1 MLSNS
6 SILSATLLLPVLGGL
21 SILLIP
27 PAHAKQARLTAIV
40 TTALT
45 LGLAVLAAWR
55 FNWNV
60 VSDVDGDVSVQFA
73 ANVPLIRS
81 IGFHYFV
88 GVDGLSL
95 PLLLLTIAISLLV
108 VWGSYTISSFVKTY
122 YALLLFL
129 IASLIGLFIS
139 FDLLLFFL
147 FLELTILLIFLLITI
162 WGGAGRQFA
171 AIKFL
176 LYALLGSGAI
186 LAAMI
191 GIHGHSLGTDG
202 VPTFDLLRL
211 ATDPLIKSRFVYGA
225 GGAHFGQVAFWLI
238 FAGFSAFIPAIP
250 LHSWLPD
257 VHAEAP
263 TPIAILLSAILANA
277 GAYGLLRIAYPLFP
291 QQAADA
297 WFYVAGLGVVSLLY
311 GALVSL
317 AQRDF
322 KRLVAYS
329 SVSQMG
335 YVLLGIAVVHPVATQ
350 GVLFQMIAQGISAAL
365 FVFLAAI
372 LANRARHTDI
382 RRFGGLWSQMP
393 AYSGWAAIGFFSIL
407 GLPTLC
413 GFVGQL
419 LILFGVFSAAD
430 PASYL
435 MRHTSGAAY
444 VPLVWC
450 GCLAAVATIF
460 TAAYLLWTLQ
470 RVYMGAPKPE
480 HQNFA
485 GLTSSE
491 KWILASL
498 ALSAFVLGTAP
509 ALLLEHVRPAIDG
522 LMKLLSS

>member
-1 MLSNS
+1 VLSNS

-27 PAHAKQARLTAIV
+27 PAHAKRARLAAMV
-40 TTALT
+40 TTVLT
-45 LGLAVLAAWR
+45 LGLAVLAACR
-55 FNWNV
+55 FNWNAA
-60 VSDVDGDVSVQFA
+60 SDLGGDISVQLA
-73 ANVPLIRS
+73 ARVPLIPG
-81 IGFHYFV
+81 IGFQYFV

-95 PLLLLTIAISLLV
+95 PLLLLTTAISLLA
-108 VWGSYTISSFVKTY
+108 VWASFTIGSFIKTY
-122 YALLLFL
+122 YTLLLFL
-129 IASLIGLFIS
+129 IASFIGLFIS
-139 FDLLLFFL
+139 LDLLQFFL
-147 FLELTILLIFLLITI
+147 FLELAIVLIFLLITI
-162 WGGAGRQFA
+162 WGGSKRQFA
-171 AIKFL
+171 SIKFL
-176 LYALLGSGAI
+176 LYALLGSGALVMAI
-186 LAAMI
+186 A
-191 GIHGHSLGTDG
+191 GVHGHSFGTDG
-202 VPTFDLLRL
+202 VPTFDLVRL
-211 ATDPLIKSRFVYGA
+211 ATDPLIKSRFIYGA
-225 GGAHFGQVAFWLI
+225 EGEHFGQAAFWLL
-238 FAGFSAFIPAIP
+238 FAGFAVFIPAIP

-257 VHAEAP
+257 AHAEAP
-263 TPIAILLSAILANA
+263 TPVAMLLSAILLNV

-297 WFYVAGLGVVSLLY
+297 WFYIAGLGVVSLLY
-311 GALVSL
+311 GALVAL

-322 KRLVAYS
+322 KRLIAHS

-335 YVLLGIAVVHPVATQ
+335 YVLLGIAVISPIATQ

-365 FVFLAAI
+365 FVFFVAI

-393 AYSGWAAIGFFSIL
+393 AYTGWSAVGFFSIL

-419 LILFGVFSAAD
+419 LILFGAFSAAD

-444 VPLVWC
+444 VPLVWF
-450 GCLAAVATIF
+450 GCLAAIATIF

-480 HQNFA
+480 QQNFA
-485 GLTSSE
+485 ALSASE
-491 KWILASL
+491 KWILAWL
-498 ALSAFVLGTAP
+498 ALGAFVLGIAP

-522 LMKLLSS
+522 LMRLLSS